1 MEQNS
6 VTKHGGKRP
15 GAGRPKTLGTTK
27 QVVVRVPK
35 KDDDKIQAFAKLHSV
50 TVADVYRQAVRDFV
64 LLHEEAIAEAE
75 GLLGKSP

>member
-1 MEQNS
+1 MTQPN
-6 VTKHGGKRP
+6 THGGKRP
-15 GAGRPKTLGTTK
+15 GAGRRSTLGTTK

-35 KDDDKIQAFAKLHSV
+35 TDDDKMQAFAKLHSV